1 MIEFVS
7 VIIPAYNEEGG
18 VYAVISELRD
28 LLAKLSITA
37 EIIVVDDGSADETG
51 ARAAAAG
58 ARVLRHR
65 SNRGYGASLKTG
77 ILAAQYD
84 VIAIT
89 DADGTYPAEHLPAL
103 LAELEWN
110 DMVVG
115 ARVGRKARIPLVRK
129 PAKWVLNRMAD
140 YVTGLRI
147 PDLNSGLRT
156 FRRDLAIQYLPIL
169 SNRFSFTTTL
179 TLSMLCDN
187 YTVAYVPIEY
197 RSRTGKSKIVPWDAG
212 NFAMLILRMAMLFRP
227 LKVFSPVALMFLLYG
242 IVKASIDLTRD
253 PNVSASAVIGFIG
266 ALLIFLIGMLA
277 DSIAIRLGRLVPH
290 LPASDNTRQPARA
303 TNDRAGVE

>member
-1 MIEFVS
+1 VQQFVS
-7 VIIPAYNEEGG
+7 VIIPAYNEENG
-18 VYAVISELRD
+18 VYPVVSELRE

-37 EIIVVDDGSADETG
+37 EIIVVDDGSTDETG
-51 ARAAAAG
+51 ARAASAG

-77 ILAAQYD
+77 ILAAKYD

-103 LAELEWN
+103 LADLESN

-115 ARVGRKARIPLVRK
+115 ARIGRKAKIPLVRK

-140 YVTGLRI
+140 YVTGIRI

-156 FRRDLAIQYLPIL
+156 FRRDLALQYLPIL
-169 SNRFSFTTTL
+169 CDQFSFTTTL

-187 YTVAYVPIEY
+187 YTVSYVPIQY
-197 RSRTGKSKIVPWDAG
+197 RARTGKSKIVPWDVG
-212 NFAMLILRMAMLFRP
+212 NFAILILRMAMLFRP
-227 LKVFSPVALMFLLYG
+227 LKVFAPIAMLFLTYG
-242 IVKASIDLTRD
+242 IVKASLDLTRD
-253 PNVSASAVIGFIG
+253 QNVSASAVIGFIS
-266 ALLIFLIGMLA
+266 ALVIILIGMLA
-277 DSIAIRLGRLVPH
+277 DSIAIRLGRLVPR
-290 LPASDNTRQPARA
+290 LPASENSRYVERTSTERA
-303 TNDRAGVE
+303 ELS